1 VSGESPESLS
11 WEARGRKVSVVDA
24 VCCVYFCAA
33 GKSGLLIAI
42 LTGLGMEVLIPD
54 EVVAEAETK
63 RSYGQ
68 LATHLGRMKAS
79 TTVKILPRLVL
90 EDERTAVLAN
100 VARVRGMSLGL
111 SLSSRRDLGEAVVIG
126 HAKHLADSGHEVYV
140 LIDDQGGQ
148 VLASG
153 EGLDIITVE
162 MLLLAGVRLGL
173 VPVGKLRSTYESLRP
188 FGAGLPTW
196 KASTLKIDYERW
208 RQASG

>member
-1 VSGESPESLS
+1 
-11 WEARGRKVSVVDA
+11 
-24 VCCVYFCAA
+24 
-33 GKSGLLIAI
+33 
-42 LTGLGMEVLIPD
+42 M
-54 EVVAEAETK
+54 
-63 RSYGQ
+63 
-68 LATHLGRMKAS
+68 
-79 TTVKILPRLVL
+79 
-90 EDERTAVLAN
+90 
-100 VARVRGMSLGL
+100 
-111 SLSSRRDLGEAVVIG
+111 VIG